1 MGSVVRFFR
10 RMARF
15 LNGNFHEIVRYKC
28 FILKKIHR
36 QIINVILSLCF
47 IGKVIYHLKD
57 IKTMGKNTK
66 KKETHLENIFTSWPK
81 YVDEFSSFVLLW
93 SSSKLHVQKYSI
105 IGG

>member
-1 MGSVVRFFR
+1 
-10 RMARF
+10 
-15 LNGNFHEIVRYKC
+15 
-28 FILKKIHR
+28 
-36 QIINVILSLCF
+36 
-47 IGKVIYHLKD
+47 
-57 IKTMGKNTK
+57 MGKNTK